1 MKKILSITTLTLF
14 FIAANGQNKKYVKTM
29 EKNLAA
35 MDTCKTQAS
44 YQKLANAFERI
55 SGAEKKEWLPLYYA
69 ADCYILIGYMESDKQ
84 KMDDYFTKAQGF
96 TDRADSLSPKNSEI
110 YTMRSWVL
118 SAMIGVNPMMRGAKL
133 GPESGMWLEKAIE
146 LDKTNPRPYFM
157 KGQSAMYTPAMWG
170 GGKDKA
176 IVLFEKALEL
186 FKTFKPASSIAPNWG
201 EQQTKDSLAECK
213 KK

>member
-1 MKKILSITTLTLF
+1 MKKIISITALSIMFLTVN
-14 FIAANGQNKKYVKTM
+14 AQNKKYVKTM
-29 EKNLAA
+29 EKNIASI
-35 MDTCKTQAS
+35 DTCNSQAS
-44 YQKLANAFERI
+44 FQKLANTFERI
-55 SGAEKKEWLPLYYA
+55 ASAEKKEWLPLYYA
-69 ADCYILIGYMESDKQ
+69 ADCYILIGYMEKDNQ
-84 KMDDYFTKAQGF
+84 KMDEYFTKAQGF

-118 SAMIGVNPMMRGAKL
+118 SAMIGVNPMIRGAKL

-146 LDKTNPRPYFM
+146 MDKTNPRPYYM

-176 IVLFEKALEL
+176 VVHFEKALEL

-201 EQQTKDSLAECK
+201 EKQTKESLAECK

>member
-1 MKKILSITTLTLF
+1 MIFLAMIFL
-14 FIAANGQNKKYVKTM
+14 AANAQNKKYVKSM
-29 EKNLAA
+29 EKNIAS
-35 MDTCKTQAS
+35 MDTCNSQAS
-44 YQKLANAFERI
+44 FQKIANAFERI
-55 SGAEKKEWLPLYYA
+55 GNVEKKEWLPSYYSA
-69 ADCYILIGYMESDKQ
+69 YCYIMIGYMEDDKG

-96 TDRADSLSPKNSEI
+96 VDNADTLSPKNSEI

-133 GPESGMWLEKAIE
+133 GPESGMWLDKAID

-176 IVLFEKALEL
+176 VVQFEKALEL
-186 FKTFKPASSIAPNWG
+186 YKKFKPASSIAPNWG
-201 EQQTKDSLAECK
+201 EKQTKESLEKCK
-213 KK
+213 K